1 MTSGISRWAQAALLL
16 AALLLLNAALT
27 FHNVWP
33 TPAIE
38 LRGEWSVEIAALV
51 LGLALWLRHRD
62 GLTRRAEIFVAVL
75 LGVFVLARYAEVTAP
90 ALYGRAINLY
100 WDAQHVGGVV
110 AMLARVA
117 EGWQLLAALA
127 VVLIAFAFLGAML
140 RACLR
145 RVAAALS
152 NGPILERRVLL
163 GAAASVVVLFAVDRV
178 GGIATLPFSIPV
190 TQTWARQFALI
201 GGSWLQVRRGDR
213 SGSEEGGVAVMR
225 DLPVLTQDAASRTD
239 VSLVF
244 IESYGEIAFSR
255 PEIAQGLVGSR
266 AQLAESIARTGR
278 GVVSAYVRS
287 PTFGS
292 GSWLAHSSLLSGV
305 EIRDGDDYAR
315 LMMRAR
321 PTLGDVF
328 RAQGYRILA
337 LMPGLRQAWPEGKFY
352 SFDEIYGAT
361 RLDYR
366 GPEFGWWRIPDQ
378 FAIAQYERFERA
390 AAPQAPP
397 RFLFFPTISSHMPF
411 RPTPPYQPDWARLT
425 GPSPYGDEAARAIAQ
440 PPEWTNLAPAYSD
453 SIAYAQRSIAG
464 WLEQRRGQP
473 LVLWMLGDHQ
483 PPAAVSGEGASW
495 NVPVHVISDRPDVLD
510 ALLARGFVRGL
521 TPAGEALGPMH
532 ELAPLMIE
540 SLGSPSG
547 NR

>member
-38 LRGEWSVEIAALV
+38 LRGEWSVEIAVLV
-51 LGLALWLRHRD
+51 LGLALWLRQRD
-62 GLTRRAEIFVAVL
+62 GLTRRAEVSLALL

-117 EGWQLLAALA
+117 EWWQLLAGLA

-145 RVAAALS
+145 RVAAVLAT
-152 NGPILERRVLL
+152 GPALERGALL
-163 GAAASVVVLFAVDRV
+163 GAAVSVIALFTADRV

-201 GGSWLQVRRGDR
+201 GSSWLQVRRGDP
-213 SGSEEGGVAVMR
+213 SGTELGGAAETR
-225 DLPVLTQDAASRTD
+225 GLPVLMQAVAARTD

-255 PEIAQGLVGSR
+255 PEIAQGLVESR
-266 AQLAESIARTGR
+266 AQLAESIARSGR

-337 LMPGLRQAWPEGKFY
+337 LMPGLRQAWPEGEFY

-378 FAIAQYERFERA
+378 FAIAQYEQLERA
-390 AAPQAPP
+390 AAPQGQP

-411 RPTPPYQPDWARLT
+411 RPTPPYQSDWARLT
-425 GPSPYGDEAARAIAQ
+425 GPRPYGDEAARAIAR
-440 PPEWTNLAPAYSD
+440 PPEWTRLGPSYAE
-453 SIAYAQRSIAG
+453 SIAYAQRSMAG
-464 WLEQRRGQP
+464 WLEQRAGHP
-473 LVLWMLGDHQ
+473 VVLWMLGDHQ

-521 TPAGEALGPMH
+521 TPAREVLGPMH

-540 SLGSPSG
+540 SLGSGPA

>member
-1 MTSGISRWAQAALLL
+1 MARFSRWAQAALLL

-38 LRGEWSVEIAALV
+38 LRGEWSVEIAVLV
-51 LGLALWLRHRD
+51 LGLALWLRQRD
-62 GLTRRAEIFVAVL
+62 GLTRCAEVSLALL

-117 EGWQLLAALA
+117 EWWQLLAGLA

-145 RVAAALS
+145 RVAAVLAT
-152 NGPILERRVLL
+152 GPALERGALL
-163 GAAASVVVLFAVDRV
+163 GAAVSVIALFTADRV

-201 GGSWLQVRRGDR
+201 GSSWLQVRRGDP
-213 SGSEEGGVAVMR
+213 SGTELGGAAETR
-225 DLPVLTQDAASRTD
+225 GLPVLMQAVAARTD

-255 PEIAQGLVGSR
+255 PEIAQGLVESR
-266 AQLAESIARTGR
+266 AQLAESIARSGR

-378 FAIAQYERFERA
+378 FAIAQYEQLERA
-390 AAPQAPP
+390 AAPQGQP

-411 RPTPPYQPDWARLT
+411 RPTPPYQSDWARLT
-425 GPSPYGDEAARAIAQ
+425 GPRPYGDEAARAIAR
-440 PPEWTNLAPAYSD
+440 PPEWTRLGPSYAE
-453 SIAYAQRSIAG
+453 SIAYAQRSMAG
-464 WLEQRRGQP
+464 WLEQRAGHP
-473 LVLWMLGDHQ
+473 VVLWMLGDHQ

-521 TPAGEALGPMH
+521 TPAREVLGPMH

-540 SLGSPSG
+540 SLGSGPA

>member
-1 MTSGISRWAQAALLL
+1 MTPDFPMRNHSRWAQAALLL

-38 LRGEWSVEIAALV
+38 LRGEWSVEIAVLV
-51 LGLALWLRHRD
+51 LGLALWLRSR
-62 GLTRRAEIFVAVL
+62 GVLTRRAEIVLAVL

-127 VVLIAFAFLGAML
+127 VVIVAFAFLGAVL

-145 RVAAALS
+145 RIAAVLVT
-152 NGPILERRVLL
+152 GPAPERGVLL
-163 GAAASVVVLFAVDRV
+163 GAAVSVIALFAVDRV
-178 GGIATLPFSIPV
+178 GGVATLPFSIPV

-201 GGSWLQVRRGDR
+201 GGSWLQVRRGDADV
-213 SGSEEGGVAVMR
+213 GQQPGAVVAP
-225 DLPVLTQDAASRTD
+225 DLPALTPAATSRAD

-244 IESYGEIAFSR
+244 IESYGEVAFSR
-255 PEIAQGLVGSR
+255 PEIAQRLVASR
-266 AQLAESIARTGR
+266 ERLADAIARSGR

-292 GSWLAHSSLLSGV
+292 GSWLAHASLLSGV
-305 EIRDGDDYAR
+305 EVRDGDDYAR

-328 RAQGYRILA
+328 RAQGYRVLA
-337 LMPGLRQAWPEGKFY
+337 LMPGLRQAWPEGAFY

-378 FAIAQYERFERA
+378 YAIAKYEQLERA
-390 AAPQAPP
+390 AAPQGQP

-425 GPSPYGDEAARAIAQ
+425 TAAAFGDEAARAIAQ
-440 PPEWTNLAPAYSD
+440 APEWTNLGPSYAE
-453 SIAYAQRSIAG
+453 SIAYAQRSMAG
-464 WLEQRRGQP
+464 WLEQRAGRP

-483 PPAAVSGEGASW
+483 PPAAVSGEGSSW
-495 NVPVHVISDRPDVLD
+495 NVPVHVISDRPEVLE
-510 ALLARGFVRGL
+510 ALIARGFVRGL
-521 TPAGEALGPMH
+521 TPAGVALRPMH

-540 SLGSPSG
+540 SL
-547 NR
+547 R

>member
-1 MTSGISRWAQAALLL
+1 MTSGFSRAAQAALLL

-51 LGLALWLRHRD
+51 LGLALWLRHRTS
-62 GLTRRAEIFVAVL
+62 LSHRAEIALAVL

-100 WDAQHVGGVV
+100 WDAQHIGGVV

-117 EGWQLLAALA
+117 AGWQLLAALI
-127 VVLIAFAFLGAML
+127 VVVFALALLGAVL

-145 RVAAALS
+145 RIAAVLAA
-152 NGPILERRVLL
+152 GPAPERGALL
-163 GAAASVVVLFAVDRV
+163 GAALTVVVLFIGDRV
-178 GGIATLPFSIPV
+178 AGVATLPFSIPV
-190 TQTWARQFALI
+190 TQTWARQFTLI
-201 GGSWLQVRRGDR
+201 GSSWLQVRRGEAGIGA
-213 SGSEEGGVAVMR
+213 SAR
-225 DLPVLTQDAASRTD
+225 DLPALNLDPARRPD

-244 IESYGEIAFSR
+244 IESYGEIAFTR
-255 PEIAQGLVGSR
+255 TAIARRLVESR
-266 AQLAESIARTGR
+266 AELAAAIERSGR
-278 GVVSAYVRS
+278 GVVSAFVRS

-292 GSWLAHSSLLSGV
+292 GSWLAHASVLSGTEV
-305 EIRDGDDYAR
+305 RDGDDYAR
-315 LMMRAR
+315 LMMRDR

-328 RAQGYRILA
+328 RAQGYRVLA
-337 LMPGLRQAWPEGKFY
+337 LMPGLRQAWPEGEFY
-352 SFDEIYGAT
+352 SFDVIYGAT

-378 FAIAQYERFERA
+378 FAIAQYEQLERT
-390 AAPQAPP
+390 AAPQSTP

-425 GPSPYGDEAARAIAQ
+425 GPLPFGDEAARAIAQ
-440 PPEWTNLAPAYSD
+440 PPEWTNLDPAYAD

-464 WLEQRRGQP
+464 WLDQRRGRP

-495 NVPVHVISDRPDVLD
+495 NVPVHVVSDRPEVLE
-510 ALLARGFVRGL
+510 ALIARGFVRGL
-521 TPAGEALGPMH
+521 TPVGEALGPMP

-540 SLGSPSG
+540 SLNALPEA
-547 NR
+547 R

>member
-38 LRGEWSVEIAALV
+38 LRGEWSVEIAVLV
-51 LGLALWLRHRD
+51 LGLALWLRQRD
-62 GLTRRAEIFVAVL
+62 GLTRCAEVSLALL

-117 EGWQLLAALA
+117 EWWQLLAGLA

-145 RVAAALS
+145 RVAAVLAT
-152 NGPILERRVLL
+152 GPALERGALL
-163 GAAASVVVLFAVDRV
+163 GAAVSVIALFTADRV

-201 GGSWLQVRRGDR
+201 GSSWLQVRRGDP
-213 SGSEEGGVAVMR
+213 SGTELGGAAETR
-225 DLPVLTQDAASRTD
+225 GLPVLMQAVAARTD

-255 PEIAQGLVGSR
+255 PEIAQGLVESR
-266 AQLAESIARTGR
+266 AQLAESIARSGR

-378 FAIAQYERFERA
+378 FAIAQYEQLERA
-390 AAPQAPP
+390 AAPQGQP

-411 RPTPPYQPDWARLT
+411 RPTPPYQSDWARLT
-425 GPSPYGDEAARAIAQ
+425 GPRPYGDEAARAIAR
-440 PPEWTNLAPAYSD
+440 PPEWTRLGPSYAE
-453 SIAYAQRSIAG
+453 SIAYAQRSMAG
-464 WLEQRRGQP
+464 WLEQRAGHP
-473 LVLWMLGDHQ
+473 VVLWMLGDHQ

-521 TPAGEALGPMH
+521 TPAREVLGPMH

-540 SLGSPSG
+540 SLGSGPA